1 MLEKNYKFLLWIYI
15 FWFLGSVLLVSL
27 HIIPPELTAVQS
39 LFLVFTGVFAA
50 VFFIMQYGKWLGS
63 AITLLIFV
71 VSTCIEWMQLSYT
84 DEYIGSTLGGSV
96 YGIPITMGFIWVG
109 MVAGTHIIA
118 REITLKINIDWIRG
132 GIYSFIAATM
142 VMIFEVLIEPIT
154 MQSKQLYI
162 TQNGFTILQLSDF
175 INWWLLGLILH
186 LMIYFILSLTD
197 SWERLKY
204 PDLKSEIVIVYWIII
219 AFFVFLSFY
228 LDLWTSIAIIIVSN
242 IIFTACYFFSLEKEA
257 QPKKKSNDYSDF
269 FSFCKNFWVAIC
281 AFSIINGSE
290 LPDIAPAPITNKFLN
305 VGDFWRM

>member
-257 QPKKKSNDYSDF
+257 QLKKKS
-269 FSFCKNFWVAIC
+269 
-281 AFSIINGSE
+281 E
-290 LPDIAPAPITNKFLN
+290 
-305 VGDFWRM
+305 